1 MRKMIYERLRSLANL
16 CSTHYTMQMNYRAIK
31 MVCIDVFTRFS
42 QLKRSLVERWEMGE
56 VGTFG

>member
-1 MRKMIYERLRSLANL
+1 MEEP
-16 CSTHYTMQMNYRAIK
+16 THYTKQMNYRAIK